1 MSKDIHWLSKV
12 REEYWT
18 CTCTEPHTTFEIEIR
33 GPGCVS
39 ASTSMA
45 EGISIQFQSLS
56 PPSSSA
62 PIWVPLVF
70 PKSHHRFCQNVRAN
84 PSAELWKHLSVLW
97 AHRSNDRKVRLETQ
111 KPYPVPS
118 EQGVNHPEINSHI
131 TTVCTRNW
139 TLWSGQH

>member
-62 PIWVPLVF
+62 PSWVPLVL

-84 PSAELWKHLSVLW
+84 PSAELGSTCLSSEPTGVMTGKSDWKLKSLTLYLQSKVLIIL
-97 AHRSNDRKVRLETQ
+97 K
-111 KPYPVPS
+111 
-118 EQGVNHPEINSHI
+118 
-131 TTVCTRNW
+131 
-139 TLWSGQH
+139 